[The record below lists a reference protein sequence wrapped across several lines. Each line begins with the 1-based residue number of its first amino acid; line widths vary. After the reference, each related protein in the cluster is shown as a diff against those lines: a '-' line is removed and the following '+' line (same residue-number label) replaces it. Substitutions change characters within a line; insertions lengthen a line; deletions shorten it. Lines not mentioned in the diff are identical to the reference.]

1 MDLDQTICFCRKVSA
16 QDIKDAVDNGAKTV
30 EEVQEATT
38 AATVCGRCKSKVEA
52 CMKEFLE
59 K

>member
-1 MDLDQTICFCRKVSA
+1 MELDQTICFCRKVSA